1 MLVGFVVVVVVIVFV
16 GGVCGGGDN
25 RCGGRGKPPPLRKLG
40 SVRCFGSDGR
50 NGDVDGAPSVRFR
63 VKAYYMS
70 GKTALYGN
78 YGSVSGKTAA
88 K

>member
-1 MLVGFVVVVVVIVFV
+1 MRREGQAMQGCIKR
-16 GGVCGGGDN
+16 VCTEFCKDA
-25 RCGGRGKPPPLRKLG
+25 KQYKHTQTLTLRKLG
-40 SVRCFGSDGR
+40 SVRCFGSGGS
-50 NGDVDGAPSVRFR
+50 NGDVGGAPSVRFR

>member
-1 MLVGFVVVVVVIVFV
+1 MCAQSFARTQNNTSTHRPSPYG
-16 GGVCGGGDN
+16 
-25 RCGGRGKPPPLRKLG
+25 KLG

-50 NGDVDGAPSVRFR
+50 NGDVGGAPSVRFR
-63 VKAYYMS
+63 VKTYYMS

-78 YGSVSGKTAA
+78 YGSVSGKTVA